1 MQMEENQK
9 NVCFICSME
18 RPVFD
23 KTQVHGL
30 EIHMQ
35 LDHNQWNYL
44 FYIYYLKKKQK
55 TEYNGI
61 ESYVYDCYLNED
73 INWFPLG
80 KALYVE
86 DSSTNVELEIESKLS
101 NLYEELRK
109 YNEEY
114 EKIKSL

>member
-35 LDHNQWNYL
+35 LDHN
-44 FYIYYLKKKQK
+44 
-55 TEYNGI
+55 
-61 ESYVYDCYLNED
+61 
-73 INWFPLG
+73 
-80 KALYVE
+80 
-86 DSSTNVELEIESKLS
+86 
-101 NLYEELRK
+101 
-109 YNEEY
+109 
-114 EKIKSL
+114 